1 MIAGHPKATVT
12 NRECTTIEVGK
23 QQSEIEVTAAAQKV
37 FEFYKAI
44 AATRSSRNGGHQKL
58 EAHQCPCHILSV
70 PLVPQPMLLPLDE
83 VLKI

>member
-1 MIAGHPKATVT
+1 MIVGHPKDTLT

-23 QQSEIEVTAAAQKV
+23 QESDIEVAAVAQKV
-37 FEFYKAI
+37 FEVYKAI